1 MRRLIIA
8 VFIGVVPVA
17 PAHAQWV
24 VIDPG
29 NLAQAILIA
38 ERTLREYDALVAQYQ
53 TIQRI
58 GQGLGDLN
66 GYRVP
71 NIGTSQHDVDRW
83 TYGSQWL
90 QMLNTGDID
99 ATAYTNA
106 TRQLALPEGLES
118 LSPAARRAIE
128 QAYATIEITDS
139 VARTTG
145 QDIGRLRTYRNR
157 LQQAVA
163 QLESDVV
170 NASAPYHE
178 MTAVLD
184 KVAAAEL
191 VARRQDMVGNQ
202 LLAATVEQLIVRAK
216 RMRDAEAVTMN
227 MRLTNIRDGRAAG
240 ASVVAGAGD
249 DLRAWRQP

>member
-8 VFIGVVPVA
+8 LFVGIAPVA

-24 VIDPG
+24 VTDPG

-38 ERTLREYDALVAQYQ
+38 ERTVREYETLAAQYQ
-53 TIQRI
+53 TIQRM

-66 GYRVP
+66 GYRMP
-71 NIGTSQHDVDRW
+71 SISTSQHDADRW
-83 TYGSQWL
+83 SYGRQWL

-99 ATAYTNA
+99 ATAYA
-106 TRQLALPEGLES
+106 HVTRALGLLEGLES
-118 LSPAARRAIE
+118 LSLGARRAIE

-139 VARTTG
+139 VAHTTG
-145 QDIGRLRTYRNR
+145 QDIGRLRTYRDR
-157 LQQAVA
+157 FQQTVA

-191 VARRQDMVGNQ
+191 LARRQDMVGNQ
-202 LLAATVEQLIVRAK
+202 LLAATVEQLLVRAK
-216 RMRDAEAVTMN
+216 RMRDTEAVTMN

-249 DLRAWRQP
+249 DLRTWRQP